1 MPCCLGYATVYVA
14 TDHAGAMAG
23 FCSYVTDHGE
33 EDDTPHARIG
43 LLEVPHRFPVAA
55 QHDMPPSQTV
65 APIRG
70 AMRRGH

>member
-43 LLEVPHRFPVAA
+43 LLEVTHRL
-55 QHDMPPSQTV
+55 T
-65 APIRG
+65 
-70 AMRRGH
+70 